1 MPAMETFQR
10 NGFIIVSAFQIF
22 NENNHLKTQIRI
34 IWVMTP
40 YSPIGWFTNILK
52 EAAASFFMVKN
63 VILFR
68 FVSFEVTVY
77 SQV

>member
-10 NGFIIVSAFQIF
+10 NGFIIVSAFQTI
-22 NENNHLKTQIRI
+22 NEINNLKTQIRI
-34 IWVMTP
+34 FWVMTP

-52 EAAASFFMVKN
+52 EAAASFFMVEN

-68 FVSFEVTVY
+68 FVPLEATAY